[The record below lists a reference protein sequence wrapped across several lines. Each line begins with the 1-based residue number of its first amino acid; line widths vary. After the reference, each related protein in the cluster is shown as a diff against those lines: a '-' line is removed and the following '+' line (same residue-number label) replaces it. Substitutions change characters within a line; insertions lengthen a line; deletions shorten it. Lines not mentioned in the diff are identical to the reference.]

1 MVRDLC
7 MRVFVPVDAADVVQL
22 IPYAVVE
29 IPARAVDAD
38 DVPTRDQG
46 DMRCGRIAVLVQD
59 LMRAGISSSMGRS
72 SVAQSFAA
80 ADSVLFAFH
89 TSCL

>member
-1 MVRDLC
+1 MLIH
-7 MRVFVPVDAADVVQL
+7 PPYDAGIEQP
-22 IPYAVVE
+22 IPHAVVK
-29 IPARAVDAD
+29 IPAGAVDAD

-80 ADSVLFAFH
+80 ADSVLLAFH

>member
-1 MVRDLC
+1 MLIRAPYD
-7 MRVFVPVDAADVVQL
+7 ADVEQP
-22 IPYAVVE
+22 IPYAVVK

-38 DVPTRDQG
+38 DVSTRDQG

-59 LMRAGISSSMGRS
+59 LMRAGISLSMERT